1 MYRVL
6 LDQTAFFPEGGGQ
19 PADEGTL
26 DGIFVTDVQEIDG
39 EIWHTVEAPLEP
51 GKTVVGKLDFEKRF
65 SNMQNHCGE
74 HIVSGIVHRIYG
86 FNNVGFHMGSDVITV
101 DFDGVLTEEQLYDVE
116 QEANEAVLRN
126 VPVTISY
133 PSKEE
138 LETMDY
144 RSKKEIEGQVRI
156 VTIEGYDSCAC
167 CGTHVAKT
175 GEIRLIK
182 ILSTQKYKG
191 GVRVTMLS
199 GEKAYADYCL
209 KHINTLGIARLLSV
223 KPEEAGD
230 AVVRLKQKNIEM
242 KKEIKQLKKELYA
255 LQGAPE
261 RK

>member
-1 MYRVL
+1 MSTTRLFDQDAYLGEFEATVERSVCEGGMYRVL

-74 HIVSGIVHRIYG
+74 HIVSG

-182 ILSTQKYKG
+182 ILSAQKYKEQLRTQKSG
-191 GVRVTMLS
+191 KKSLCRKSVT
-199 GEKAYADYCL
+199 
-209 KHINTLGIARLLSV
+209 
-223 KPEEAGD
+223 
-230 AVVRLKQKNIEM
+230 
-242 KKEIKQLKKELYA
+242 
-255 LQGAPE
+255 
-261 RK
+261 

>member
-1 MYRVL
+1 MSTTRLFDQDAYLGEFEATVERSVCEGGMYRVL

-116 QEANEAVLRN
+116 QEANKAVLRN

-144 RSKKEIEGQVRI
+144 RSKKEIDR
-156 VTIEGYDSCAC
+156 
-167 CGTHVAKT
+167 K
-175 GEIRLIK
+175 
-182 ILSTQKYKG
+182 
-191 GVRVTMLS
+191 
-199 GEKAYADYCL
+199 
-209 KHINTLGIARLLSV
+209 SV
-223 KPEEAGD
+223 
-230 AVVRLKQKNIEM
+230 V
-242 KKEIKQLKKELYA
+242 
-255 LQGAPE
+255 
-261 RK
+261 